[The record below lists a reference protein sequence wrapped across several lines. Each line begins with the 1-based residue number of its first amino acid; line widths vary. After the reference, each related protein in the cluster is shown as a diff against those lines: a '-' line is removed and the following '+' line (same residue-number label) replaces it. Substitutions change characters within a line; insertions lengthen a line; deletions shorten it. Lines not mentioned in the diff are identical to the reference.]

1 MQRYSVSDINEK
13 IAKTEEEIRQLQ
25 NKKKKLLNEKK
36 AAERKAR
43 TRRLIE
49 RGAILESLLD
59 QPEQYDN
66 EQIKCLLET
75 VLRTPQAREFLRQS
89 GTGGG
94 SSDIPLS

>member
-1 MQRYSVSDINEK
+1 MADISEK
-13 IAKTEEEIRQLQ
+13 IARTEEEIRQLQ

-59 QPEQYDN
+59 QPGQYDN
-66 EQIKCLLET
+66 GQIKSLLET
-75 VLRTPQAREFLRQS
+75 ALRTQQAQEILRQFGVGS
-89 GTGGG
+89 GGA
-94 SSDIPLS
+94 

>member
-1 MQRYSVSDINEK
+1 MPDIDEK

-25 NKKKKLLNEKK
+25 NKKKKLLGEKK

-66 EQIKCLLET
+66 EQIKCLLEAA
-75 VLRTPQAREFLRQS
+75 LRTPQAREFLRQS
-89 GTGGG
+89 GAGGG
-94 SSDIPLS
+94 ASDIPLA